1 MTGQINKLTDG
12 YADKLTKLLP
22 AEGIAALTTIYSLMS
37 GKSENTPA
45 LEGAAFI
52 IGVFVFLWAREARQ
66 VRSPVQLIFILL
78 AYLLWSVNI
87 LWPVLR
93 VSHAW
98 AGQSPQMSAPV
109 LAILFA
115 LFIPF
120 VFPPAQPAT
129 PVQPVPP
136 GQQDAAPQ
144 EPAPQKAAPQEP
156 LPEEGK
162 E

>member
-1 MTGQINKLTDG
+1 MTGQIDRAADG
-12 YADKLTKLLP
+12 YAEKLTKLLP
-22 AEGIAALTTIYSLMS
+22 AEGIAALTTIYSLLS
-37 GKSENTPA
+37 ASSKDTPA

-66 VRSPVQLIFILL
+66 IRSPVQLIFILL
-78 AYLLWSVNI
+78 AYLLWSANI

-98 AGQSPQMSAPV
+98 AGQAPVMSAPV

-120 VFPPAQPAT
+120 VFPKPPAESETAKPEPENSAQQA
-129 PVQPVPP
+129 PP
-136 GQQDAAPQ
+136 
-144 EPAPQKAAPQEP
+144 
-156 LPEEGK
+156 PEDK
-162 E
+162 KP

>member
-1 MTGQINKLTDG
+1 MTGQINRLTDG

-37 GKSENTPA
+37 GKSENTTA
-45 LEGAAFI
+45 LEGSAFI

-78 AYLLWSVNI
+78 AYLFWSVNI

-98 AGQSPQMSAPV
+98 AGQASPMTAPV

-120 VFPPAQPAT
+120 VFPPAP
-129 PVQPVPP
+129 PVQLQPVPP
-136 GQQDAAPQ
+136 QPIPQAPVPQVAAPQ
-144 EPAPQKAAPQEP
+144 VAAPED
-156 LPEEGK
+156 ETAR
-162 E
+162 

>member
-1 MTGQINKLTDG
+1 
-12 YADKLTKLLP
+12 
-22 AEGIAALTTIYSLMS
+22 
-37 GKSENTPA
+37 
-45 LEGAAFI
+45 LEGSAFI

-78 AYLLWSVNI
+78 AYLFWSVNI

-98 AGQSPQMSAPV
+98 AGQASPMTAPV

-120 VFPPAQPAT
+120 VFPPAP
-129 PVQPVPP
+129 PVQLQPVPP
-136 GQQDAAPQ
+136 QPIPQAPVPQVAAPQ
-144 EPAPQKAAPQEP
+144 VAAPED
-156 LPEEGK
+156 ETAR
-162 E
+162 